1 MTMKVRKLIKR
12 LYDSI
17 IKHRKDKEEKIYR
30 KITKKS
36 LKGKKTH
43 VVQ

>member
-1 MTMKVRKLIKR
+1 MKVRKLIKK
-12 LYDSI
+12 LYLAI
-17 IKHRKDKEEKIYR
+17 AQHRRNKEAKIYR

-36 LKGKKTH
+36 LKHKNTY